1 MRKRPITI
9 ALAAAGIVAAAHAA
23 IAAVNNQ
30 SAEVGIA
37 APIAAPLRM
46 EAQVPAE
53 TVVAVAKPEQP
64 QALALAP
71 AIEPANAKTTTLDKL
86 INENAVRVSVTN
98 PVASTTFPSAAP
110 ETAEPLPAVAAYFD
124 RKNANTVLSGAAGP
138 VFPSSAIEVGEPLP
152 ALVAYFDRIDDEQR
166 LAAITARQRVTA
178 YVDLLSQKL
187 ALALLAPTAANKSPV
202 ATTATSLASPSLG
215 TASNR

>member
-71 AIEPANAKTTTLDKL
+71 VTEPANAKTTTLDMP
-86 INENAVRVSVTN
+86 INGNAVRVSVTN
-98 PVASTTFPSAAP
+98 PAASTTFPSAAP

-124 RKNANTVLSGAAGP
+124 RKNANTVLTGAAGP
-138 VFPSSAIEVGEPLP
+138 VFPSSATEVGEPLP
-152 ALVAYFDRIDDEQR
+152 ALVAYFDRIDEQR
-166 LAAITARQRVTA
+166 LAATTARQRVTA
-178 YVDLLSQKL
+178 YVDLFSQKL
-187 ALALLAPTAANKSPV
+187 ALAPLAPIAPNESPV
-202 ATTATSLASPSLG
+202 ATAATSLAPASSG
-215 TASNR
+215 TASIR